1 MYLSG
6 MQTSVNIRTQ
16 PNKHVFKRSWTMCS
30 KYVNHSKIN
39 QQCKREDL
47 YDYSMKKRILI
58 FIINKWLII
67 HMNCKNKEI
76 MGKGGIWICYSSCSK
91 LNVLHS
97 TRSGCRARIV
107 HSKPYLSY
115 FNYQWASSF
124 HFSLQKSKLWQLFE
138 SYLFHVLKEKRKKE
152 S

>member
-1 MYLSG
+1 
-6 MQTSVNIRTQ
+6 
-16 PNKHVFKRSWTMCS
+16 MCS
-30 KYVNHSKIN
+30 KEVGLCAQSMWTTLESTNNVSGKTYMIS
-39 QQCKREDL
+39 QWKRESSFS
-47 YDYSMKKRILI
+47 Y
-58 FIINKWLII
+58 IINKWLII

-138 SYLFHVLKEKRKKE
+138 SYLFHVLK
-152 S
+152 